1 MRRGAALGEDRVQLS
16 RRAARRESRRV
27 PAGLALSKDGKTLY
41 VAAAFGHS
49 VARFDAESGAFRDEI
64 ALEAGSYPYGLALDE
79 AHKRLYVSLWSK
91 AKVAVVDT
99 ETLRSSTQWAA
110 EEHPNEMLLA
120 HGGKFLFVANANRN
134 TVTVIDTEAGKAI
147 ETIGTAIDPKAP
159 PGSTPNSLALSPDE
173 SLLFVSNANTNNLAV
188 VNVKD
193 PGGSAPL
200 GFIPTGWYPTSVRLS
215 RRRQVDL
222 RRQRQGSELAG
233 QPRRPAAGLCRR
245 AQPDPGVHRRA
256 VPGNAFAHPHA
267 GAAADGCLFTDGL
280 RVQPAQARRPD
291 RRDGRSPRA
300 GQPDPREGGRA
311 VADSL
316 RGLRRSRKTG
326 LMTRSSAI

>member
-1 MRRGAALGEDRVQLS
+1 M
-16 RRAARRESRRV
+16 
-27 PAGLALSKDGKTLY
+27 
-41 VAAAFGHS
+41 
-49 VARFDAESGAFRDEI
+49 
-64 ALEAGSYPYGLALDE
+64 
-79 AHKRLYVSLWSK
+79 
-91 AKVAVVDT
+91 AVVDT
-99 ETLRSSTQWAA
+99 ENFQQRGQWTT

-215 RRRQVDL
+215 RDGKSIFVSNGKGASSRANRD
-222 RRQRQGSELAG
+222 G
-233 QPRRPAAGLCRR
+233 PAARVCRR
-245 AQPDPGVHRRA
+245 AQPDPGIHRRA
-256 VPGNAFAHPHA
+256 VPGNAFADPHA
-267 GAAADGCLFTDGL
+267 GTAADGCLFPDGL
-280 RVQPAQARRPD
+280 
-291 RRDGRSPRA
+291 
-300 GQPDPREGGRA
+300 
-311 VADSL
+311 
-316 RGLRRSRKTG
+316 
-326 LMTRSSAI
+326 

>member
-1 MRRGAALGEDRVQLS
+1 MRRRAAVEEDRVQLS
-16 RRAARRESRRV
+16 QRPQRGNRRV

-64 ALEAGSYPYGLALDE
+64 ALDAGSYPYGLALDE
-79 AHKRLYVSLWSK
+79 THNRLYVSLWSK
-91 AKVAVVDT
+91 AQGGCRGYA
-99 ETLRSSTQWAA
+99 RPSRPRGQWPT

-120 HGGKFLFVANANRN
+120 HEGKILFVANANRN

-215 RRRQVDL
+215 RDGKSIFVANGKGASSRANRD
-222 RRQRQGSELAG
+222 G
-233 QPRRPAAGLCRR
+233 PRPGFASGRNPIA
-245 AQPDPGVHRRA
+245 GVHRRA
-256 VPGNAFAHPHA
+256 LPGDALAHRHA
-267 GAAADGCLFTDGL
+267 GAAADGCVFADGL
-280 RVQPAQARRPD
+280 RMQPAQARRPD
-291 RRDGRSPRA
+291 RRDGRSAPHRATRFPRRWA
-300 GQPDPREGGRA
+300 
-311 VADSL
+311 S
-316 RGLRRSRKTG
+316 RRRFATWSTSSRKTEP
-326 LMTRSSAI
+326 MIRSSAT